1 MLYSDLQIIL
11 EYIKPGIAFTAPA
24 SAGAFF
30 VCMLFFFSF
39 KNIFMV
45 KIVIKNI
52 VKILFSPVRERT
64 FGQIIFYNKG
74 GRPNWEEQS
83 VKRKY
88 I

>member
-11 EYIKPGIAFTAPA
+11 KYNRPDIALTAPA
-24 SAGAFF
+24 FTGAFF

-64 FGQIIFYNKG
+64 FGQIIFYNKD
-74 GRPNWEEQS
+74 GRPNWEKQS